1 MNNLFKLKSYLTFAL
16 RNIGRHKFR
25 STLSVIM
32 IASSIAGIIVFKGFA
47 QNGLAAVKDIAAE
60 NQYGHIQ
67 IAKKSYWKPGTET
80 RKDKMFELNFIDQLK
95 ANNPQIERVSGRL
108 SFYGL
113 LVGPRKNVDSMIIGI
128 DTKIEDKFHKTMR
141 ILEGTYFTNSNV
153 DEILIGNLLARQL
166 KVKPND
172 TMTILAKTIDGTM
185 NAIDVKVA
193 GFYTAGIDEVDGK
206 IAYIPLTLAQKIL
219 DTGSV
224 DIAVVKYSSLNLVE
238 GSKLKLAE
246 EVGQI
251 DKNLQVKTW
260 RELSK
265 VFRQSEK
272 FYGVQNSVVQG
283 ILITLMFLSILNSV
297 FMSIVERTG
306 EIGVLR
312 ALGVTRMEIV
322 MQFLLESLIISIIGI
337 VTGIVSAYI
346 IIQIIHAANII
357 TDVPGA
363 STPFQVKITF
373 MMWAVYFSSF
383 MAALTTLL
391 ATFLPARFASRLDI
405 VESLRKNI

>member
-1 MNNLFKLKSYLTFAL
+1 
-16 RNIGRHKFR
+16 
-25 STLSVIM
+25 M
-32 IASSIAGIIVFKGFA
+32 IASSITGIIIFRGFA
-47 QNGLAAVKDIAAE
+47 QNGLAAVKQIAAE

-67 IAKKSYWKPGTET
+67 IAKKSFWKPGAET
-80 RKDKMFELNFIDQLK
+80 RAEKMFDLNLISNLK
-95 ANNPQIERVSGRL
+95 TNNPEIEKISGRL
-108 SFYGL
+108 SFFGL
-113 LVGPRKNVDSMIIGI
+113 LVGPRKNVDSMIIGV
-128 DTKIEDKFHKTMR
+128 DTKIEDKFHKTMK
-141 ILEGTYFTNSNV
+141 IVQGQFFAGADQ
-153 DEILIGNLLARQL
+153 DEILIGNLLAKQL
-166 KVKPND
+166 KLNPND
-172 TMTILAKTIDGTM
+172 TMTIVAKTIDGTM

-193 GFYTAGIDEVDGK
+193 GFFTAGIDDIDAKV
-206 IAYIPLTLAQKIL
+206 AFIPLSLSQKIL
-219 DTGSV
+219 DTKNV
-224 DIAVVKYSSLNLVE
+224 DIAVVKFSSLSLVE
-238 GSKLKLAE
+238 GKKSKLIE
-246 EVGQI
+246 EVSKI
-251 DKNLQVKTW
+251 DSNLQVRTW

-322 MQFLLESLIISIIGI
+322 MQFLLESLIVSLIGI
-337 VTGIVSAYI
+337 AAGLVMAYL
-346 IIQIIHAANII
+346 IIQIIHASHIM

-363 STPFQVKITF
+363 STPFQIKITF
-373 MMWAVYFSSF
+373 MMWAVYFSSG

-391 ATFLPARFASRLDI
+391 ATFLPARFASKLDI